1 MQRNSITRAK
11 SVFLILLISQSF
23 DLFSIFWRFP
33 LFQGEVSKLIT
44 LNVKS
49 DDKPETNEEYQIQL
63 INITTYGKA
72 RVRHSFCDQ
81 HPFSVF
87 KSSLYAFDY
96 GSYIWRNLTPIVDD
110 LATSPHVCALFVFLR
125 NSLQTYRPS
134 VYFNLCF
141 QSLGVLQI
149 SLSVFLEEEIIW
161 FLHVFLINTCTGT
174 CKNSQMMVLMK
185 QSMPVLKV
193 RILIHAYTL
202 VFTIKRL
209 I

>member
-1 MQRNSITRAK
+1 MQRNSLTRAK
-11 SVFLILLISQSF
+11 SLFLILLISQSF
-23 DLFSIFWRFP
+23 DLLSIFWRFP

-87 KSSLYAFDY
+87 LRALFIHLI
-96 GSYIWRNLTPIVDD
+96 SYIWRNLTTIVDD
-110 LATSPHVCALFVFLR
+110 LATSPQVFALFVFLR
-125 NSLQTYRPS
+125 NSLQTYCPS
-134 VYFNLCF
+134 FYFNLCL

-149 SLSVFLEEEIIW
+149 SMCF
-161 FLHVFLINTCTGT
+161 
-174 CKNSQMMVLMK
+174 
-185 QSMPVLKV
+185 
-193 RILIHAYTL
+193 
-202 VFTIKRL
+202 
-209 I
+209 